1 MPQPERVA
9 EVVPYDFTKR
19 FNVEP
24 GRFVKSIHTH
34 GFGHKI
40 AALFYRSKIIPFV
53 VAYAWEATMPAR
65 AKAEGPDTYRSMPY
79 RTKANV
85 VDDEQLNR
93 ADILALKMMLP
104 AVLSRVGCLDPILSS
119 AIQEGVQDAI
129 DQVEHMIAAA
139 PRTETREHCTSALAS
154 IRRLKPSCP

>member
-1 MPQPERVA
+1 
-9 EVVPYDFTKR
+9 
-19 FNVEP
+19 
-24 GRFVKSIHTH
+24 
-34 GFGHKI
+34 
-40 AALFYRSKIIPFV
+40 
-53 VAYAWEATMPAR
+53 
-65 AKAEGPDTYRSMPY
+65 MPY

-104 AVLSRVGCLDPILSS
+104 AVLSRVGRLDPILSS